1 MAKKQTDNLVKNPSF
16 FRHLGD
22 RMPKEIGWDEVYRL
36 VREDGQVENNTN
48 RYRDC
53 VMQDDN
59 KGAERWKAASGAIT
73 PCACC
78 EGGHAMANL
87 VRFTSIGMVDLD
99 DVSDDRLP
107 EVMAKVKGDEHTFMA
122 WVTTSGHGVR
132 VLFRY
137 SFSQAPADGPAP
149 TFADAFRR
157 GNDYYARLTEVS
169 VDEHVKDATRLSFL
183 AHDAEAVWNP
193 DATPFTVR
201 PLDITERS
209 IQEVEE
215 RGLRYVEGSR
225 NAYISSVSYLL
236 NRYGMS
242 EPEAV
247 EWAKRRFPDY
257 EGTEGVVR
265 SCYKQTDEHGTRSV
279 GRTRKTDDDAAANRK
294 TKYALKPDIKVYLS
308 GQGEYRRNLVTGDVE
323 YRLYDNPCKSADD
336 VGEGWAILT
345 DSVANSLAVH
355 MSEDVKECRVAD
367 VWTVVRSDF
376 AKGYNPFIDYA
387 NSLPEWKEGDPDYI
401 GELAARITTT
411 DKPEVFDLCF
421 RKWLVA
427 MFASWIDVHIVNHE
441 VLTLIGGQGFY
452 KTTFFKNLLPTAWQD
467 RYFALKLTPTFSDK
481 DSLLKIGHLALILIE
496 EIDTMTARETD
507 SFKAAVTAPS
517 IRERVPYGHGEETFP
532 HIASFAATGNKVEY
546 LTDPTG
552 NRRWLTFEVTDIVDP
567 FTTPVNHEGLYAQAK
582 YLYESGFTYWFNR
595 DDIAL
600 IEERNRRYT
609 VPSMEEELISKYY
622 RLPEPGEPVLYQ
634 TATDIV
640 EYITSFGVKKLTN
653 ARVGIALRKLGYKKI
668 ARKQKYV
675 YATVR
680 LSMEEIDAMQRETS
694 VPQPF

>member
-53 VMQDDN
+53 VMQDDV

-242 EPEAV
+242 ESEAV

-279 GRTRKTDDDAAANRK
+279 GRTRKTDNDAAANRK

-308 GQGEYRRNLVTGDVE
+308 GQGEYRRNLV
-323 YRLYDNPCKSADD
+323 
-336 VGEGWAILT
+336 
-345 DSVANSLAVH
+345 
-355 MSEDVKECRVAD
+355 
-367 VWTVVRSDF
+367 
-376 AKGYNPFIDYA
+376 
-387 NSLPEWKEGDPDYI
+387 
-401 GELAARITTT
+401 
-411 DKPEVFDLCF
+411 
-421 RKWLVA
+421 
-427 MFASWIDVHIVNHE
+427 
-441 VLTLIGGQGFY
+441 
-452 KTTFFKNLLPTAWQD
+452 
-467 RYFALKLTPTFSDK
+467 
-481 DSLLKIGHLALILIE
+481 
-496 EIDTMTARETD
+496 
-507 SFKAAVTAPS
+507 
-517 IRERVPYGHGEETFP
+517 
-532 HIASFAATGNKVEY
+532 
-546 LTDPTG
+546 TG

-582 YLYESGFTYWFNR
+582 YLYESGFTYWFNK

-653 ARVGIALRKLGYKKI
+653 ARVGIALRKLGYEKI
-668 ARKQKYV
+668 ERNRRY
-675 YATVR
+675 YYLTIR
-680 LSMEEIDAMQRETS
+680 LSMEDIDARQRGIPSQT
-694 VPQPF
+694 PF